1 MAFKTVTLTPTLS
14 TDAYADGDVLFLLTE
29 INLPAR
35 SAKLIGGAVV
45 DYAGTFAAE
54 VAELHFFQNNAAELG
69 SINAT
74 ANITDANFR
83 LNRYQGSMNISS
95 TATVNELDNMT
106 LRPMVSA
113 GGTTIALDGTTVP
126 SPVVMTSTKAGHK
139 IFVSGIVST
148 VSTAAAM
155 TADNLEIVLYF
166 EH

>member
-45 DYAGTFAAE
+45 DYADSFAAE
-54 VAELHFFQNNAAELG
+54 GAELHFFQNNAAELG
-69 SINAT
+69 AINAT
-74 ANITDANFR
+74 ADITDANFR

-95 TATVNELDNMT
+95 TSTPNELDNMT

-126 SPVVMTSTKAGHK
+126 FPVVMTSTKAGHK

-148 VSTAAAM
+148 LSTAPTM
-155 TADNLEIVLYF
+155 TVDNLEIVLYF
-166 EH
+166 EY

>member
-14 TDAYADGDVLFLLTE
+14 TDAYADADVLFLLTE

-45 DYAGTFAAE
+45 DYAGAFAGEGA
-54 VAELHFFQNNAAELG
+54 ALHFFQNNAAELG
-69 SINAT
+69 VLNAT
-74 ANITDANFR
+74 ANISDANFK

-95 TATVNELDNMT
+95 TTTANDLDNMT

-139 IFVSGIVST
+139 IFVSGVLTT

-166 EH
+166 EY